1 MHIYFIMVN
10 TGETFRKSE
19 RLCSKK
25 VIEALFDNGKKFF
38 CSPFLIVWSYN
49 NSEALSPV
57 QVAFS
62 VPKKEF
68 KLAVTR
74 NLIKRRMREAYR
86 KNKMVLYDYLNAS
99 EKKIVLTIIY
109 REKSV
114 LDYITVENTVKQ
126 MIKMLIR
133 TLDES
138 KPKC

>member
-1 MHIYFIMVN
+1 MVN

-25 VIEALFDNGKKFF
+25 VIEALFDNGKTFF
-38 CSPFLIVWSYN
+38 SPPFLIVWSYN
-49 NSEALSPV
+49 GSEALSPA

-86 KNKMVLYDYLNAS
+86 KNKIVLYDYLNTS
-99 EKKIVLTIIY
+99 DKKIVFTMIY
-109 REKSV
+109 RGKSIS
-114 LDYITVENTVKQ
+114 DFTTVENAVKQ
-126 MIKMLIR
+126 MIKMFIR
-133 TLDES
+133 TLEES

>member
-1 MHIYFIMVN
+1 MVN
-10 TGETFRKSE
+10 NGETFRKSE

-25 VIEALFDNGKKFF
+25 VIESLFDNGKTFF

-49 NSEALSPV
+49 SPEALSPA

-86 KNKMVLYDYLNAS
+86 KNKIILYDYLNTS
-99 EKKIVLTIIY
+99 DKKIVFTMIY
-109 REKSV
+109 RGKSIS
-114 LDYITVENTVKQ
+114 DFTTIENAVKQ
-126 MIKMLIR
+126 MIKMFIR
-133 TLDES
+133 TLEES
-138 KPKC
+138 KLKC